1 MLSLNFSSSKP
12 VEPFQ
17 IQKNQ
22 FVLFKLNLKNP
33 LVVFDLETTGTNISQ
48 DRIVEIAMIKVMP
61 DGSIEEKDRRLNPT
75 IPIPIES
82 SLIHGIYDE
91 DVKDEPTFKQVARSL
106 AQFLEG
112 CDLSGFNVLGF
123 DVPMLVEEFLRA
135 NVDFE
140 VENRKIVDAQK
151 IFHLMEK
158 RNLTAAYKF
167 YCNKDL
173 ENAHSA
179 LADTQATY
187 EVLVSQIEKYEGQ
200 EAFDNLGNK
209 LADIK
214 NDMGVLHGLT
224 TSDRVDLAGRMV
236 YKDGVEVFNFGKH
249 RGKVVTDVLQQEP
262 SFYDWIMKGDFP
274 LDTKRKL
281 TQIKLRSFNK

>member
-1 MLSLNFSSSKP
+1 M
-12 VEPFQ
+12 
-17 IQKNQ
+17 
-22 FVLFKLNLKNP
+22 FKLNLKNP

-48 DRIVEIAMIKVMP
+48 DRIVEIAMVKVMP
-61 DGSIEEKDRRLNPT
+61 DGTVEEKCRKINPT
-75 IPIPIES
+75 IPIPHETS
-82 SLIHGIYDE
+82 MIHGIYDE
-91 DVKDEPTFKQVARSL
+91 DVKDEPTFSQVAKSL
-106 AQFLEG
+106 AQYLEG

-140 VENRKIVDAQK
+140 VDQRKIVDAQK

-167 YCNKDL
+167 YCDKDL
-173 ENAHSA
+173 VDAHSA
-179 LADTQATY
+179 LADTKATY

-200 EAFDNLGNK
+200 EVFDGLGKK
-209 LADIK
+209 LDTIQ
-214 NDMGVLHGLT
+214 NDMGMLHELT
-224 TSDRVDLAGRMV
+224 TSSRVDLAGRMI

-249 RGKVVTDVLQQEP
+249 RGKPVSQILEKEP
-262 SFYDWIMKGDFP
+262 SFYDWVMKGDFP

-281 TQIKLRSFNK
+281 TKIKLRNFNR